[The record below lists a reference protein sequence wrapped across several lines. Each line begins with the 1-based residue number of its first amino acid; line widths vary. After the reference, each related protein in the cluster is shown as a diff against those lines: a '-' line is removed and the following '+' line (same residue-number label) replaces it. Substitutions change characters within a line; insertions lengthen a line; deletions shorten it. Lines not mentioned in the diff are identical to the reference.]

1 MAKKTSNDFAFFQYL
16 RFFYEN
22 NRGKIRNRYKD
33 LTKKFLDYND
43 KNVRPYAFLRRP
55 QFEALEMYVFMK
67 EFLGNRQIYDI
78 FNDWSNRQGDFKDE
92 GWYSLNPNGQLTLF
106 DMSAT
111 NYKDVFNYM
120 RKNASSYSNY
130 IFALTMGLGK
140 TILMATCIFYEFL
153 LANKYPKDNRYCHN
167 ALVFA
172 PDKTVLE
179 SLREIITFDKS
190 KVVPNE
196 YLGVLDANI
205 KFYFLEETGTSL
217 NTLDGS
223 DFNVIISN
231 TQKIIRKFVH
241 KEKTPME
248 KFMDMSSRVAEDESK
263 DSLWADL
270 YGDLDEIADETEL
283 KTNQR
288 FEKLTRLEQIGVYVD
303 EAHHMF
309 GKDLEK
315 SISSLRQTINDLNQ
329 ALKQNK
335 TQIVACYN
343 FTGTPYVE
351 NSVLPEVIYYY
362 GLKDA
367 IYNSYLKNADILG
380 YDNVK
385 SQEFLRTVIKDFWEK
400 YGQNTYENLPP
411 KLAIFGA
418 TVEEVTDEI
427 KPVVEEVLA
436 ELGIDRNKILVN
448 VGDTT
453 ITKDSDIKCFNN
465 LDVEGTEGS
474 QKQFILLCGK
484 GREGWNCRS
493 LFGVALFRSPKSKIF
508 VLQATMRCL
517 RQITDTQQTATVYL
531 SNENYTIL
539 NDELQKNFRVTI
551 KDMKS
556 SEPKKQEYKVHIL
569 KEKTIKIKYIERKY
583 TLLEKEYT
591 TPISFGLDSI
601 DLERYKTYI
610 REKPSLVDDR
620 AETKTEV
627 TDIKQ
632 NVQYSPFMIVGELAR
647 YLNIK
652 CVLAQRILNE
662 SEEGAEKVAEY
673 VSNYN
678 ELLYD
683 VVIPKVFETLNE
695 VKSEITTYD
704 KEVPLLKL
712 PEGKEFYT
720 FNALPE
726 LVNNVGEQQF
736 QAIQN
741 GAPIVEKSFHTDNY
755 CFDSK
760 PEQQCFLQYIF
771 SNKVKEVYFT
781 GMFTSQYNGLGI
793 QYIDPETNVIRSYYP
808 DFITTLEDGTI
819 EIIEVKG
826 DNMIE
831 DAVVKAKAD
840 AAAEM
845 AKVSK
850 INYRMIPSTKIM
862 HEKVI

>member
-16 RFFYEN
+16 RYFYEN

-43 KNVRPYAFLRRP
+43 KNVRPGAFLRRP
-55 QFEALEMYVFMK
+55 QFEALEMYVFIK
-67 EFLGNRQIYDI
+67 EFLNNRQIYDI

-92 GWYSLNPNGQLTLF
+92 GWYSFDGKQMTLF
-106 DMSAT
+106 DTSAT
-111 NYKDVFNYM
+111 DYKDVFNYM
-120 RKNASSYSNY
+120 RKNASTYSNY

-196 YLGVLDANI
+196 YLGVLNANI

-248 KFMDMSSRVAEDESK
+248 KFMGMTSKIAEDNGPK

-270 YGDLDEIADETEL
+270 YGDLGEIADETEL

-288 FEKLTRLEQIGVYVD
+288 FEKLTRLEQLGVYVD

-315 SISSLRQTINDLNQ
+315 SISSLRQTINDLNL
-329 ALKQNK
+329 ALKQNN

-367 IYNSYLKNADILG
+367 IHKSFLKNADILG
-380 YDNVK
+380 FDNVK
-385 SQEFLRTVIKDFWEK
+385 SHEFLKTVIKDFWEK

-427 KPVVEEVLA
+427 KPVVEEVLV
-436 ELGIDRNKILVN
+436 ELGVDRSKILVN

-453 ITKDSDIKCFNN
+453 ITKDTDIKCFNN

-517 RQITDTQQTATVYL
+517 RQITDVQQMATVYL
-531 SNENYTIL
+531 SKENYAIL
-539 NDELQKNFRVTI
+539 DDELQKNFRVTI

-556 SEPKKQEYKVHIL
+556 SESKKQEYKVHL
-569 KEKTIKIKYIERKY
+569 
-583 TLLEKEYT
+583 
-591 TPISFGLDSI
+591 
-601 DLERYKTYI
+601 
-610 REKPSLVDDR
+610 
-620 AETKTEV
+620 
-627 TDIKQ
+627 
-632 NVQYSPFMIVGELAR
+632 
-647 YLNIK
+647 
-652 CVLAQRILNE
+652 
-662 SEEGAEKVAEY
+662 
-673 VSNYN
+673 
-678 ELLYD
+678 
-683 VVIPKVFETLNE
+683 PK
-695 VKSEITTYD
+695 
-704 KEVPLLKL
+704 
-712 PEGKEFYT
+712 G
-720 FNALPE
+720 
-726 LVNNVGEQQF
+726 GEQ
-736 QAIQN
+736 
-741 GAPIVEKSFHTDNY
+741 D
-755 CFDSK
+755 
-760 PEQQCFLQYIF
+760 
-771 SNKVKEVYFT
+771 
-781 GMFTSQYNGLGI
+781 TS
-793 QYIDPETNVIRSYYP
+793 R
-808 DFITTLEDGTI
+808 
-819 EIIEVKG
+819 
-826 DNMIE
+826 
-831 DAVVKAKAD
+831 
-840 AAAEM
+840 
-845 AKVSK
+845 
-850 INYRMIPSTKIM
+850 
-862 HEKVI
+862 

>member
-1 MAKKTSNDFAFFQYL
+1 MAKNTSNDFAFFQYL
-16 RFFYEN
+16 RVFYVN

-43 KNVRPYAFLRRP
+43 KSIRADAFLRRP
-55 QFEALEMYVFMK
+55 QFEALEMYVFVK
-67 EFLGNRQIYDI
+67 EFFNNRQIYDI
-78 FNDWSNRQGDFKDE
+78 FNDWSNHKGDFENE
-92 GWYSLNPNGQLTLF
+92 GWYTPDGAQLSFYDTSKT
-106 DMSAT
+106 D
-111 NYKDVFNYM
+111 YKAVFEYM
-120 RKNASSYSNY
+120 RKNAATYSNY

-153 LANKYPKDNRYCHN
+153 LANKYPKDERFCHN

-196 YLGVLDANI
+196 YLGVLNANI
-205 KFYFLEETGTSL
+205 KFYFLDETGTSL

-241 KEKTPME
+241 KEKTPIE
-248 KFMDMSSRVAEDESK
+248 KFMDMSSTLAEDEEK
-263 DSLWADL
+263 GSLWADL
-270 YGDLDEIADETEL
+270 YGDLGEIADETEL

-288 FEKLTRLEQIGVYVD
+288 FEKLTRLEQLGVYVD

-315 SISSLRQTINDLNQ
+315 SISSLRQTINDLNA
-329 ALKQNK
+329 ALKQND

-367 IYNSYLKNADILG
+367 IRKNYLKNADILG
-380 YDNVK
+380 FENVK
-385 SQEFLRTVIKDFWEK
+385 SHEFLKTVIKDFWEK
-400 YGQNTYENLPP
+400 YGGNTYEGLLP

-448 VGDTT
+448 VGDST
-453 ITKDSDIKCFNN
+453 ITKDTDIKCFNN
-465 LDVEGTEGS
+465 LDVDGTEGS

-493 LFGVALFRSPKSKIF
+493 LFGVALYRSPKSKIF

-517 RQITDTQQTATVYL
+517 RQITEEQQTATVYL
-531 SNENYTIL
+531 SQDNYLIL

-583 TLLEKEYT
+583 TLIEKEYK
-591 TPISFGLDSI
+591 TPVSFGLDGL

-610 REKPSLVDDR
+610 REKPSLIDER
-620 AETKTEV
+620 AETKTE
-627 TDIKQ
+627 TSEIKD
-632 NVQYSPFMIVGELAR
+632 NICYSPFMIVGELAR

-652 CVLAQRILNE
+652 CSLAQRILDE
-662 SEEGAEKVAEY
+662 SEEGAEKVSKY
-673 VSNYN
+673 VSEYN

-683 VVIPKVFETLNE
+683 VIIPKVFATLNE
-695 VKSEITTYD
+695 VKSEIKTYD

-726 LVNNVGEQQF
+726 LVNNVGEDQF
-736 QAIQN
+736 KAKWN
-741 GAPIVEKSFHTDNY
+741 GGIIADKSFHTDNY

-808 DFITTLEDGTI
+808 DFITTLDDGTI

-826 DNMIE
+826 DNKID

-845 AKVSK
+845 AMVSK
-850 INYRMIPSTKIM
+850 MTYRMLQSTKIM
-862 HEKVI
+862 KEKII

>member
-16 RFFYEN
+16 RYFYEN

-43 KNVRPYAFLRRP
+43 QNVRPSAFLRRP
-55 QFEALEMYVFMK
+55 QFEALEMYVFVK
-67 EFLGNRQIYDI
+67 EFLNNRQIYDI
-78 FNDWSNRQGDFKDE
+78 FNDWSNRQGDFNDE
-92 GWYSLNPNGQLTLF
+92 GWYSFDGKQMTLF
-106 DMSAT
+106 DTSAT
-111 NYKDVFNYM
+111 DYKDVFNYM
-120 RKNASSYSNY
+120 RKNAATYSNY

-196 YLGVLDANI
+196 YLGVLNANI

-248 KFMDMSSRVAEDESK
+248 KFMDMSSKIAEDDQPK

-270 YGDLDEIADETEL
+270 YGDLGEIADETEL

-288 FEKLTRLEQIGVYVD
+288 FEKLTRLEQLGVYVD

-315 SISSLRQTINDLNQ
+315 SISSLRQTINDLNL
-329 ALKQNK
+329 ALKQNN
-335 TQIVACYN
+335 TQIVGCYN

-367 IYNSYLKNADILG
+367 IHKAYLKNADILG
-380 YDNVK
+380 FDNVK
-385 SQEFLRTVIKDFWEK
+385 SHEFLKTVINDFWAK
-400 YGQNTYENLPP
+400 YGQNTYEDLPP

-427 KPVVEEVLA
+427 KPVVEEVLV
-436 ELGIDRNKILVN
+436 ELGIDRSKILVN

-453 ITKDSDIKCFNN
+453 ITKDTDIKCFNN
-465 LDVEGTEGS
+465 LDVVGTEGS

-517 RQITDTQQTATVYL
+517 RQITDVQQMATVYL
-531 SNENYTIL
+531 SKDNYNIL

-556 SEPKKQEYKVHIL
+556 SEPKKQEYKVHLL

-583 TLLEKEYT
+583 TLIEKEYNS
-591 TPISFGLDSI
+591 PISFDLENI

-620 AETKTEV
+620 METKTEA
-627 TDIKQ
+627 TGIKE
-632 NVQYSPFMIVGELAR
+632 NVKYSPFMIVGELSR

-652 CVLAQRILNE
+652 CSLAQRFLDE
-662 SEEGAEKVAEY
+662 SEEGAEKVAKF
-673 VSNYN
+673 VSEYN

-726 LVNNVGEQQF
+726 LVNNVGEEQF
-736 QAIQN
+736 QSGHRVAD
-741 GAPIVEKSFHTDNY
+741 KSFHTDNY

-850 INYRMIPSTKIM
+850 INYRMIPSTEIM
-862 HEKVI
+862 HSKII

>member
-1 MAKKTSNDFAFFQYL
+1 MTRICWL
-16 RFFYEN
+16 RVL
-22 NRGKIRNRYKD
+22 RHC
-33 LTKKFLDYND
+33 T
-43 KNVRPYAFLRRP
+43 VR
-55 QFEALEMYVFMK
+55 
-67 EFLGNRQIYDI
+67 I
-78 FNDWSNRQGDFKDE
+78 
-92 GWYSLNPNGQLTLF
+92 
-106 DMSAT
+106 
-111 NYKDVFNYM
+111 
-120 RKNASSYSNY
+120 NA
-130 IFALTMGLGK
+130 
-140 TILMATCIFYEFL
+140 
-153 LANKYPKDNRYCHN
+153 
-167 ALVFA
+167 
-172 PDKTVLE
+172 LE

-196 YLGVLDANI
+196 YLGVLNANI
-205 KFYFLEETGTSL
+205 KFYFLEETGASL

-248 KFMDMSSRVAEDESK
+248 KFMNMFSKIAEDDQPK

-270 YGDLDEIADETEL
+270 YGDLGEIADETEL

-288 FEKLTRLEQIGVYVD
+288 FEKLTRLEQLGVYVD

-315 SISSLRQTINDLNQ
+315 SISSLRQTINDLNL
-329 ALKQNK
+329 ALKQNN
-335 TQIVACYN
+335 TQIVGCYN

-367 IYNSYLKNADILG
+367 IHKAYLKNADILG
-380 YDNVK
+380 FDNVK
-385 SQEFLRTVIKDFWEK
+385 SHEFLKTVIKDFWAK
-400 YGQNTYENLPP
+400 YGQNTYEDLPP

-436 ELGIDRNKILVN
+436 ELGINRSKILVN

-453 ITKDSDIKCFNN
+453 ITKDTDIKCFNN
-465 LDVEGTEGS
+465 LDVVGTEGS

-517 RQITDTQQTATVYL
+517 RQITDVQQMATVYL
-531 SNENYTIL
+531 SKDNYNIL

-556 SEPKKQEYKVHIL
+556 SEPKKQEYKVHLL

-583 TLLEKEYT
+583 SLIEKEYNS
-591 TPISFGLDSI
+591 PISFGLDDL

-620 AETKTEV
+620 METKTEV
-627 TDIKQ
+627 ADIKE
-632 NVQYSPFMIVGELAR
+632 NVKYSPFMIVGELSR

-652 CVLAQRILNE
+652 CSLAQRILDE
-662 SEEGAEKVAEY
+662 CEEGAEKVAEF
-673 VSNYN
+673 VSDYN

-726 LVNNVGEQQF
+726 LVNNVNEEQF
-736 QAIQN
+736 QSGKHVAY
-741 GAPIVEKSFHTDNY
+741 KSFHTDNY

-840 AAAEM
+840 AASEM

-850 INYRMIPSTKIM
+850 ITYRMIPSTKIM
-862 HEKVI
+862 HERVI

>member
-1 MAKKTSNDFAFFQYL
+1 MENFFDIDKATTFEEIVEIKERAYQINKNSGIHIERILSGLYKNPTHCIFELLQNAEDAKANSVQITLDDDKLIFRHNGRPFDLRDIKGITGVDYSSKTDDITQIG
-16 RFFYEN
+16 RFGIGFKAVFCICEAPEIYSDNYNFRITNFYVPE
-22 NRGKIRNRYKD
+22 KIG
-33 LTKKFLDYND
+33 
-43 KNVRPYAFLRRP
+43 
-55 QFEALEMYVFMK
+55 EALK
-67 EFLGNRQIYDI
+67 EQN
-78 FNDWSNRQGDFKDE
+78 
-92 GWYSLNPNGQLTLF
+92 
-106 DMSAT
+106 
-111 NYKDVFNYM
+111 
-120 RKNASSYSNY
+120 
-130 IFALTMGLGK
+130 
-140 TILMATCIFYEFL
+140 
-153 LANKYPKDNRYCHN
+153 
-167 ALVFA
+167 
-172 PDKTVLE
+172 
-179 SLREIITFDKS
+179 
-190 KVVPNE
+190 
-196 YLGVLDANI
+196 
-205 KFYFLEETGTSL
+205 
-217 NTLDGS
+217 
-223 DFNVIISN
+223 
-231 TQKIIRKFVH
+231 
-241 KEKTPME
+241 
-248 KFMDMSSRVAEDESK
+248 
-263 DSLWADL
+263 
-270 YGDLDEIADETEL
+270 ADETEL

-288 FEKLTRLEQIGVYVD
+288 FEKLTRLEQLGVYVD

-315 SISSLRQTINDLNQ
+315 SISSLRQTINDLNL
-329 ALKQNK
+329 ALKQNN
-335 TQIVACYN
+335 TQIVGCYN

-367 IYNSYLKNADILG
+367 IHKAYLKNADILG
-380 YDNVK
+380 FDNVK
-385 SQEFLRTVIKDFWEK
+385 SHEFLKTVIKDFWAK
-400 YGQNTYENLPP
+400 YGHNTYEDLPP

-427 KPVVEEVLA
+427 KPVVEEVLV
-436 ELGIDRNKILVN
+436 ELGIDRSKILVN
-448 VGDTT
+448 VGDTA

-465 LDVEGTEGS
+465 LDVLGTEGS

-508 VLQATMRCL
+508 VLQATMRRL
-517 RQITDTQQTATVYL
+517 RQITEEQQMATIYI
-531 SNENYTIL
+531 SKDNYNIL

-556 SEPKKQEYKVHIL
+556 SEPKKQEYKVHLL

-583 TLLEKEYT
+583 TLIEKEYSV
-591 TPISFGLDSI
+591 PISFGLDSL

-610 REKPSLVDDR
+610 REEPSLVDDR
-620 AETKTEV
+620 METKTEA
-627 TDIKQ
+627 TDIKDT
-632 NVQYSPFMIVGELAR
+632 VKYSPFMIVGELSR

-652 CVLAQRILNE
+652 CSLAQRILDE
-662 SEEGAEKVAEY
+662 CEEGADKVAKF
-673 VSNYN
+673 VSAYN

-683 VVIPKVFETLNE
+683 VVITKVFETLNE
-695 VKSEITTYD
+695 VKSEIKTYD
-704 KEVPLLKL
+704 KEVPLLRL
-712 PEGKEFYT
+712 PEGKDFYT

-726 LVNNVGEQQF
+726 LVNNVEDTQF
-736 QAIQN
+736 QISQN
-741 GAPIVEKSFHTDNY
+741 GSKVADKSFHTDNY

-831 DAVVKAKAD
+831 DSVVKAKAD

-850 INYRMIPSTKIM
+850 ITYRMIPSTKIM
-862 HEKVI
+862 NEKVI